1 MSGPDIA
8 RHLRAVVLRASALLP
23 GPAWL
28 AAARPAAIGRR
39 HSGLAGTAAGAYA
52 AAILQSAPR
61 MPLPRLVIGD
71 KTLSS
76 WSLRPWLLLRHF
88 QVPFEE
94 IALPLDTPQF
104 QARIA
109 GYSPTRKVPV
119 LWDDTLHV
127 WDSLAICEYVNER
140 WLDGRGWP
148 PELSVRAQARAAAAE
163 MHSGFV
169 DLRTQLPMNLARAPG
184 PARWDAAAERDITR
198 IQALWAS
205 LRAEHGHAGQFLC
218 GDFGIVDAMFAPVA
232 LRFAS
237 YGVPL
242 FEAAGDYLAAL
253 DALPALREWKQD
265 AARERL
271 ERG

>member
-1 MSGPDIA
+1 MS
-8 RHLRAVVLRASALLP
+8 
-23 GPAWL
+23 
-28 AAARPAAIGRR
+28 
-39 HSGLAGTAAGAYA
+39 
-52 AAILQSAPR
+52 
-61 MPLPRLVIGD
+61 LPRLVIGD

-94 IALPLDTPQF
+94 VALPLNTPEF

-109 GYSPTRKVPV
+109 GYSPTRLVPV
-119 LWDDTLHV
+119 LWDGTLHV
-127 WDSLAICEYVNER
+127 WDSLAICEYVNEC

-148 PELSVRAQARAAAAE
+148 ADPAVRAQARAAAAE
-163 MHSGFV
+163 MHGGFAA
-169 DLRTQLPMNLARAPG
+169 LRSQLPMDLARVPG
-184 PARWDAAAERDITR
+184 PAHWDATAERDIAR

-205 LRAEHGHAGQFLC
+205 LRAEHGQGGAFLC

-232 LRFAS
+232 LRFVS

-253 DALPALREWKQD
+253 DSLPALREWKLD
-265 AARERL
+265 AERERL
-271 ERG
+271 GRG